1 MAGSIHSEQ
10 QSWDR
15 VVRVFHW
22 VNVVLILGLATIG
35 TVILNSKALGISND
49 GKILLKTIHV
59 LIGYAFVTNLLI
71 RLGWAFAG
79 KSTSRWSSFIPGPKD
94 LREAFSRQI
103 PNLFKAS
110 GHDYDGHSPLGK
122 ISVTLLLLCMSLM
135 AITGLVLAGT
145 DIYFPPLGHWVA
157 QSIAAPGVDPA
168 SLVPYRPELVDE
180 AAYDAMRAWRAPFI
194 EIHELTFYT
203 LLFLVPAHVIG
214 VIIAEVSS
222 HRGLVSAMI
231 SGRRVD
237 RKPDNRA

>member
-15 VVRVFHW
+15 VVRIFHW
-22 VNVVLILGLATIG
+22 VNVVLILGLAAIG

-59 LIGYAFVTNLLI
+59 LIGYAFVTNLLV

-79 KSTSRWSSFIPGPKD
+79 KSSSRWSSFIPVPKD
-94 LREAFSRQI
+94 FREAFGRQI

-135 AITGLVLAGT
+135 AVTGLVLAGT

-168 SLVPYRPELVDE
+168 SLVPYRPDLVDKT
-180 AAYDAMRAWRAPFI
+180 AYDAMRAWRAPFI

-214 VIIAEVSS
+214 VIIAEISS
-222 HRGLVSAMI
+222 RRGLVSAMI
-231 SGRRVD
+231 SGRRCN
-237 RKPDNRA
+237 KNPDKDS